1 LTGGDFLLWLV
12 WAAFGTVLMVL
23 VVTRYVRPIFSEG
36 GSRSA
41 VGGTAPAGGP
51 AGPEGAWLFCEDG
64 APLDQRA
71 AWFRVRSGGAT
82 VLGNTPRGPV
92 GDTTFVYLSAH
103 DIRDRQVTIRWDTG
117 RRRYVLEKGE
127 GIVRHNNELVP
138 DGAAL
143 PLTDGDTIELG
154 EITRMRFTYTGPP
167 PEAVGVGR

>member
-1 LTGGDFLLWLV
+1 MTGGDFLLWLV

-36 GSRSA
+36 WSRGTEAAAPSRS
-41 VGGTAPAGGP
+41 GP
-51 AGPEGAWLFCEDG
+51 AGPDGAWLFCEDG
-64 APLDQRA
+64 APLDRRA

-103 DIRDRQVTIRWDTG
+103 DIQDRQVTIRWDSG

-127 GIVRHNNELVP
+127 GVVRHNNELVP
-138 DGAAL
+138 DGATQ

-154 EITRMRFTYTGPP
+154 EMTRMRFTYTGPP
-167 PEAVGVGR
+167 PEVVNVGR